1 MRRIIFFLVAAAI
14 VVAIAWFI
22 AGLPGHVTAQF
33 GATTVE
39 AATPVAVLA
48 LLILLALLYL
58 VLRILFGLIRGPRAL
73 GAWGSRRRRRKGDVA
88 VTRTLLALAAGEK
101 ADARREAGRAR
112 RLLGDTPQT
121 LLLSAEAGRLSGRD
135 DEAEAMF
142 RKLTDR
148 KDAAFLGYRGLLRQ
162 AMARQDWAQA
172 ASLARQAEAAH
183 PGAAWLQEERAQL
196 AIRTGNWAE
205 ALELFDASTPKAA
218 LATAAAAV
226 APDSGRALRLAR
238 QAWKDDASLPPAA
251 LAYASRLREDGRESR
266 AQAVVR
272 HTWALTP
279 HPDLAAFALAPT
291 SDRLARVQA
300 AQALTRANP
309 EHVESRLLLARV
321 SLEAGLTGE
330 ARHHAEAARDAGVN
344 QRRPWLLLAEI
355 EEEERGDTE
364 EGRQAQRDALR
375 QAAQADPDPAWRC
388 TACHAQQTEWHA
400 ACPVCAAAGTLRW
413 TASAGT
419 SYPVPAVI
427 E

>member
-14 VVAIAWFI
+14 AIAIAWFI

-48 LLILLALLYL
+48 LLILLVLLYL
-58 VLRILFGLIRGPRAL
+58 ALRIVFGLIRGPRML
-73 GAWGSRRRRRKGDVA
+73 GAWGSRRRRRKGDA
-88 VTRTLLALAAGEK
+88 AITRTLLALAAGEK
-101 ADARREAGRAR
+101 ADARREASRAR

-142 RKLTDR
+142 HRLAER

-162 AMARQDWAQA
+162 AMARQDWAEA

-183 PGAAWLQEERAQL
+183 PGAAWLREERAQL

-218 LATAAAAV
+218 LATGAAAV
-226 APDSGRALRLAR
+226 APNSSRALQLAR
-238 QAWKDDASLPPAA
+238 QAWKDDASLAPAA
-251 LAYASRLREDGRESR
+251 LAYASRLREEGRESR

-272 HTWALTP
+272 HSWTLAP
-279 HPDLAAFALAPT
+279 HPDLAEFALAPT

-344 QRRPWLLLAEI
+344 QRRLWLLLAEI

-388 TACHAQQTEWHA
+388 TACHAQHTEWHP